1 MKKRLAKALKSKAAS
16 LKGVVLPVMSRSN
29 KKESFSAG
37 PLLCVSQGSQAFSNF
52 IYLLLR

>member
-37 PLLCVSQGSQAFSNF
+37 PLLCVSQGSQSFSNF
-52 IYLLLR
+52 TYLFLR